1 MPHYRSWKMTN
12 LPSSSLTSLQAQ
24 NNHSKQSRWMLQAT
38 YSPWRRHLYSP
49 FNLNR
54 YIACVGVPTCSCT
67 NQECLWFVFPNMCTW
82 VEISTQ
88 MPPIP
93 QGLLQ
98 TLVDQLTDSNLLRLW
113 RTGSR
118 CAAVTPNEDDST
130 DVSYSLPAYKCS

>member
-1 MPHYRSWKMTN
+1 M
-12 LPSSSLTSLQAQ
+12 
-24 NNHSKQSRWMLQAT
+24 
-38 YSPWRRHLYSP
+38 
-49 FNLNR
+49 
-54 YIACVGVPTCSCT
+54 VCS
-67 NQECLWFVFPNMCTW
+67 VIFPNMCTW
-82 VEISTQ
+82 VEISSSLIQ
-88 MPPIP
+88 VPSIP